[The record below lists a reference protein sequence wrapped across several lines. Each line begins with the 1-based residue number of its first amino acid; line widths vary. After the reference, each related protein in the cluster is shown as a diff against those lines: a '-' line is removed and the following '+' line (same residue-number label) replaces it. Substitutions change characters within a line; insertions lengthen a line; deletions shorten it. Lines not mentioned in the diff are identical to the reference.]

1 MQDKV
6 LKLMTAICLLLNMSI
21 AFSAEEKIEISVKKS
36 DTIQDSRGGLPAT
49 KEGPFSFLL
58 NGMRQAITAELS
70 KNELNS
76 EIFWKKIEDKK
87 ISDADEINLFRPYF
101 NRFNIVMDKS
111 DANSQKVVE
120 APGTEQFLKATFS
133 YEFDAEKIKKFFLET
148 MADAHDEKNKTIYI
162 IPDINITQD
171 MNWMDLGVSKQENF
185 SGVIIDSWK
194 KWAQTQFKSFTD
206 VVVLEKDFLEK
217 SDQLNAESV
226 TLKWNSTIKKAE
238 VFQDRKSA
246 RFEVS
251 AQFVLVNTRSNQSL
265 LAFDFPL
272 QKKEVSITSPK
283 DLSSVLASLV
293 FNLLNSQTVKINSAL
308 ELNRATSTLSIVDI
322 KLTGKHGLFDITQI
336 NSMLSE
342 RFKEF
347 ALTSEMK
354 SYSMDSSVISIKST
368 LNQQALYSLFM
379 KDGGKYIF
387 NEQKILLFSPETK
400 VFAIISK

>member
-217 SDQLNAESV
+217 SDQLNTESV

-308 ELNRATSTLSIVDI
+308 ELNRASSTLSIVDV

>member
-387 NEQKILLFSPETK
+387 NEQKLLLFSPETK
-400 VFAIISK
+400 VFAIIPK